1 VSIAGC
7 FAYYPEPKEA
17 LEELRVASIE
27 SSAAAI
33 TGESELC
40 LHWIPICE
48 GWNKRLIVGMYL
60 RKWDV
65 PEDILV
71 LSKQYGKEIEELEH
85 MFQHRNF
92 PSAIKRQA
100 IAVDSARHALTNA
113 LHGTVISPS
122 EE

>member
-1 VSIAGC
+1 
-7 FAYYPEPKEA
+7 
-17 LEELRVASIE
+17 
-27 SSAAAI
+27 
-33 TGESELC
+33 
-40 LHWIPICE
+40 
-48 GWNKRLIVGMYL
+48 MYL

-65 PEDILV
+65 PEDILA

-100 IAVDSARHALTNA
+100 IAVDNARHALRD
-113 LHGTVISPS
+113 TVITPS